1 MGGHLPSEKKGMK
14 KPMKKPMNKSKNLTD
29 KQMEKLREHSK
40 QHPNGMRG
48 KHMRNMVK
56 FMKAGMSFNK
66 AHKEALKLDNGKNNN
81 NYSK

>member
-1 MGGHLPSEKKGMK
+1 MAYGNGNNR
-14 KPMKKPMNKSKNLTD
+14 KPMTKKPMNNSKKLSEKT
-29 KQMEKLREHSK
+29 MEKLREHSK

-56 FMKAGMSFNK
+56 FMKQGMTFNK